1 MTIVILL
8 LLLLLLAGSGYLW
21 WRWTQRIP
29 GNKVGVVIK
38 EFGPSRPDDDPLVR
52 VHGSRGVQARTLP
65 PNSARWLP
73 PLLYKV
79 LKVPLTFVPNG
90 TIGLVVAKAGRVR
103 QPGNALAR
111 HIDCDYFQDGEL
123 FIKGG
128 GERGRQQQ
136 MLTGGFY
143 AINTGLFDVV
153 TVNDPDAL
161 AREGLSAEDL
171 QEIAIPIGE
180 AGVVITHVGARPGE
194 SGVGPK
200 VLDHEDFQLPWKFVE
215 NGGQKGV
222 QEETLD
228 EGGRYVINPWFAHV
242 VRIPT
247 RVLIL
252 EWTTDEKSST
262 NLDAS
267 LGQVVLDVQ
276 GHTVRLEMKQTV
288 QIPVEAAPSLVRR
301 FGTLG
306 ASGLAPV
313 QQFVDKEL
321 GATVAGYFRK
331 ISARYRIQEFI
342 TRYDEVCNE
351 LATEVRQALD
361 KTGVVAVTTTLEEF
375 ECDEPEINA
384 LRRKIALQQ
393 EQVKFE
399 EARLDELNA
408 RRKTETVRDEME
420 LQKIRVEK
428 ERRKLEL
435 VELETLVDL
444 LGADHVKMERA
455 LAEWVKAEVPQI
467 ISGADGNIA
476 QGLLQVMPFTQ
487 ARDMLMAMAGE
498 AGKSPQ
504 LPAAPNGQNHGDS

>member
-1 MTIVILL
+1 MTIVILVL
-8 LLLLLLAGSGYLW
+8 VLTGAGYLW
-21 WRWTQRIP
+21 WRWTLRIP
-29 GNKVGVVIK
+29 GNAVGIVIK
-38 EFGPSRPDDDPLVR
+38 QFGAARADDDPLVR

-73 PLLYKV
+73 PFLYDV
-79 LKVPLTFVPNG
+79 RKVPVTGVPNG

-103 QPGNALAR
+103 PPGQAVAR
-111 HIDCDYFQDGEL
+111 HVDCDNFQSGER
-123 FIKGG
+123 FITGG
-128 GERGRQQQ
+128 GEQGRQQQ
-136 MLTGGFY
+136 VLTSGNY
-143 AINTGLFDVV
+143 AINTGLFEVI
-153 TVNDPDAL
+153 TVNDAEAL
-161 AREGLSAEDL
+161 AREGLSPEDL
-171 QEIAIPIGE
+171 REITIPIGE
-180 AGVVITHVGARPGE
+180 TGVVITHLGARPTRGSE
-194 SGVGPK
+194 STVGPK
-200 VLDHEDFQLPWKFVE
+200 VPDHENFQLPWKFLE
-215 NGGQKGV
+215 NGGQLGV

-228 EGGRYVINPWFAHV
+228 EGGRYAINPWFAHV

-252 EWTTDEKSST
+252 EWTRDAKSST

-288 QIPVEAAPSLVRR
+288 QIPVETAPALVRR
-301 FGTLG
+301 FGMLG
-306 ASGLAPV
+306 TSGLAPV

-321 GATVAGYFRK
+321 GATVAGYFRR

-342 TRYDEVCNE
+342 THFDEVCNE
-351 LATEVRQALD
+351 LETEVRQALD
-361 KTGVVAVTTTLEEF
+361 KTGVVAVKTTLEEF

-384 LRRKIALQQ
+384 MRRKIALQQ
-393 EQVKFE
+393 EQVRFE

-408 RRKTETVRDEME
+408 RRRTETVRDEME

-455 LAEWVKAEVPQI
+455 LAEWVKAKVPQI

-498 AGKSPQ
+498 TGKGPH
-504 LPAAPNGQNHGDS
+504 LPPAPNGQNHGDS

>member
-1 MTIVILL
+1 MEIVILVL
-8 LLLLLLAGSGYLW
+8 ILAVGGYLW
-21 WRWTQRIP
+21 WRWTLRIP
-29 GNKVGVVIK
+29 GNTVGIVVK
-38 EFGPSRPDDDPLVR
+38 RFGTARSDDDPLVR

-73 PLLYKV
+73 PFLYDVRKA
-79 LKVPLTFVPNG
+79 PLTEVPSG
-90 TIGLVVAKAGRVR
+90 TIGLVVARAGRVR
-103 QPGNALAR
+103 TAGNALAG
-111 HIDCDYFQDGEL
+111 HVDCDNFQDGERFL
-123 FIKGG
+123 KGG
-128 GERGRQQQ
+128 GEQGRQQQ
-136 MLTGGFY
+136 VLSSGRY
-143 AINTGLFDVV
+143 AINTALFEVI
-153 TVNDPDAL
+153 TVYHGEAL
-161 AREGLSAEDL
+161 AREGLSVDHLRETT
-171 QEIAIPIGE
+171 IPIGE
-180 AGVVITHVGARPGE
+180 TGVVITHIGARPVRGAE

-200 VLDHEDFQLPWKFVE
+200 VPDHEHFQLPWKFLD
-215 NGGQKGV
+215 NGGQLGV

-228 EGGRYVINPWFAHV
+228 EGGRYAINPWFAHV

-252 EWTTDEKSST
+252 EWTKDKKSWT

-276 GHTVRLEMKQTV
+276 GHTVRLDMKQTV
-288 QIPVEAAPSLVRR
+288 QIPVETAPALVRR
-301 FGTLG
+301 FGLRG
-306 ASGLAPV
+306 NSGLAPV

-321 GATVAGYFRK
+321 GATVAGYFRR

-342 TRYDEVCNE
+342 THFDEVCNE
-351 LATEVRQALD
+351 LEDEVRQALD
-361 KTGVVAVTTTLEEF
+361 KTGVVAVKTTLEEF
-375 ECDEPEINA
+375 ECDEPEINQM
-384 LRRKIALQQ
+384 RRQIALQQ

-435 VELETLVDL
+435 VELETLVEL

-455 LAEWVKAEVPQI
+455 LAEWVKAKVPQI

-487 ARDMLMAMAGE
+487 ARDMLMAMAGDP
-498 AGKSPQ
+498 GKNPQ
-504 LPAAPNGQNHGDS
+504 LRAVPDSQANGDT

>member
-8 LLLLLLAGSGYLW
+8 LVLACGGYLLW
-21 WRWTQRIP
+21 LGTRRIP
-29 GNKVGVVIK
+29 GNKVGIVIK
-38 EFGPSRPDDDPLVR
+38 QYGLPRAGDDPLVR
-52 VHGSRGVQARTLP
+52 VYGSRGVQARTLP

-73 PLLYKV
+73 PLLFDV
-79 LKVPLTFVPNG
+79 REIPLTIVPNG

-103 QPGNALAR
+103 EPGNALAA
-111 HIDCDYFQDGEL
+111 HVDCDYFRRGEL
-123 FIKGG
+123 FIQGG
-128 GERGRQQQ
+128 GEQGRQQQ
-136 MLTGGFY
+136 VLTSGSY
-143 AINTGLFDVV
+143 PINTDLFEVL
-153 TVNDPDAL
+153 TVNDEEAL
-161 AREGLSAEDL
+161 AREGLTPDDL
-171 QEIAIPIGE
+171 REIAIPIGE
-180 AGVVITHVGARPGE
+180 TGVVITHVGARPGE
-194 SGVGPK
+194 SGVGPT
-200 VLDHEDFQLPWKFVE
+200 VPDHQDFQLPWKFLE
-215 NGGQKGV
+215 NSGQKGV
-222 QEETLD
+222 QVETLD
-228 EGGRYVINPWFAHV
+228 EGGRYAINPWFAHV

-276 GHTVRLEMKQTV
+276 GHTVRLDMKQTV
-288 QIPVEAAPSLVRR
+288 RIPVETAPTLVRR

-306 ASGLAPV
+306 SSGLAPV

-331 ISARYRIQEFI
+331 ISARYRIQQFI
-342 TRYDEVCNE
+342 THYDEVCNE
-351 LATEVRQALD
+351 LATEVKQALN

-375 ECDEPEINA
+375 DCDEPEINQ

-393 EQVKFE
+393 EQVKLE
-399 EARLDELNA
+399 QARFSKLTA
-408 RRKTETVRDEME
+408 RRRTESVRDEMD

-444 LGADHVKMERA
+444 LGPDHVKMERA
-455 LAEWVKAEVPQI
+455 LSEWVKAKVPQI

-504 LPAAPNGQNHGDS
+504 LPSAPNGQNHGES